1 MKRLLIIGCGDVG
14 MRLIPLVRARYR
26 VYGRIYAL
34 TRDAAQCAKLRA
46 LGVTPILGD
55 LDKPHTLTAIAGIA
69 HDVVHLAP
77 PPAQGLTDTRTAHLI
92 AALGRCGKSGG
103 GGGSGGVGKN
113 NGLRGINHGTLPQ
126 HFIYISTSGVYG
138 DCGGEVVPETRP
150 AQPQT
155 ARALR
160 RVDAERRLRAWGARS
175 GVRVS
180 ILRVPGI
187 YAADRLPLA
196 RLERGTPALRDEDD
210 SYVNHVHADDLARL
224 VIAALHHAS
233 PGRAY
238 NAVDDVP
245 QKMGEY
251 FDLVA
256 DRYGLRRPPRIA
268 RRDAARLIPE
278 NLLSFMSESRR
289 LTNQR
294 IKRELRFRLRYPS
307 VHVGIEPIEGTAAP
321 GTAGG
326 A

>member
-14 MRLIPLVRARYR
+14 LRLIALARARQR
-26 VYGRIYAL
+26 VYSRIYAL
-34 TRDAAQCAKLRA
+34 TRDVSRCASLRA
-46 LGVTPILGD
+46 LGVTPIVGD
-55 LDKPHTLTAIAGIA
+55 LDKPQSLSAIAGIA

-77 PPAQGLTDTRTAHLI
+77 PPATGVADTRTAHLI
-92 AALGRCGKSGG
+92 AALVNRRKAKNTR
-103 GGGSGGVGKN
+103 GS
-113 NGLRGINHGTLPQ
+113 LPQ
-126 HFIYISTSGVYG
+126 HFVYISTSGVYG
-138 DCGGEVVPETRP
+138 DCGGALVPETRP
-150 AQPQT
+150 AHPQT
-155 ARALR
+155 ARAQR
-160 RVDAERRLRAWGARS
+160 RVDAERRVRAWGARS
-175 GVRVS
+175 GVQVS

-224 VIAALHHAS
+224 VIAALNHAS

-238 NAVDDVP
+238 NAVDDFP

-256 DRYGLRRPPRIA
+256 DRHGLTRPPRIA
-268 RRDAARLIPE
+268 RSEAARLIPE

-294 IKRELRFRLRYPS
+294 IKQELRFRLRYPS
-307 VHVGIEPIEGTAAP
+307 VLEGVALPRKT
-321 GTAGG
+321 GV
-326 A
+326 

>member
-26 VYGRIYAL
+26 VFAL
-34 TRDAAQCAKLRA
+34 TRDPAQCAALRA
-46 LGVTPILGD
+46 LGATPVLGD
-55 LDKPHTLTAIAGIA
+55 LDKPQTLSAIAGIA

-77 PPAQGLTDTRTAHLI
+77 PPARGLADTRTAHVI
-92 AALGRCGKSGG
+92 AALGKSYRRH
-103 GGGSGGVGKN
+103 SGN
-113 NGLRGINHGTLPQ
+113 RGTLPQ
-126 HFIYISTSGVYG
+126 HFVYISTSGVYG
-138 DCGGEVVPETRP
+138 DCGGEVAPETRP
-150 AQPQT
+150 LHPQT
-155 ARALR
+155 ARARR

-175 GVRVS
+175 GVPVS

-245 QKMGEY
+245 QKMGAY

-256 DRYGLRRPPRIA
+256 DRHGLNRPPRIA
-268 RRDAARLIPE
+268 RSEAARVIPA

-294 IKRELRFRLRYPS
+294 IKRELRFTLRYPS
-307 VHVGIEPIEGTAAP
+307 VHSGIESIDGTAAP
-321 GTAGG
+321 SPAGSV
-326 A
+326 